1 MATGEEHHIF
11 QLSHSYWQSC
21 VLHAAVR
28 LDLFRKLGSSSMK
41 VEEVAHL
48 LKADIR
54 GISLLLNALAALD
67 FLKKEGELF
76 SLSIKSQK
84 YLDEL
89 SPQTVVHIVRH
100 MMDLYQNWGKLS
112 QAVLTGKPVADRKD
126 RDSEQIENFIWGM
139 HDLARSAAPILAK
152 ILDLSSFKYLL
163 DLGGG
168 PATYAIEF
176 CRKNPKLQATIFDL
190 PDTEPITQENIK
202 RNDLG
207 HRIQFVGGDFLKDT
221 IPGKYDCVFLSQI
234 VHGYGPEVN
243 LSLLKK
249 AYEVIYA
256 GGQIIIQ
263 DFILDESKTKPKFAA
278 IFALNMLLHTEGGRS
293 YTAKEIGNWL
303 TEAGFKDVERIKVDL
318 PNEAGLIRA
327 VKG

>member
-1 MATGEEHHIF
+1 MTTEEENHIF

-28 LDLFRKLGSSSMK
+28 LDLFRKLGSSAMK

-67 FLKKEGELF
+67 FLKKEGNLF
-76 SLSIKSQK
+76 SLTIKSQK
-84 YLDEL
+84 YLNDL
-89 SPQTVVHIVRH
+89 SPQTMIHIVRH
-100 MMDLYQNWGKLS
+100 MTNLYQDWGQLS
-112 QAVLTGKPVADRKD
+112 QAVLTGKPVADMSHRE
-126 RDSEQIENFIWGM
+126 SEQIENFLWGM
-139 HDLARSAAPILAK
+139 HDLARSAAPIITK
-152 ILDLSSFKYLL
+152 ILDLSSFRYLL

-190 PDTEPITQENIK
+190 PDTEPIAQENIK

-207 HRIQFVGGDFLKDT
+207 HRIQFVGGDFLKDI
-221 IPGKYDCVFLSQI
+221 IPGRYHFVFLSHI
-234 VHGYGPEVN
+234 VHGYDPDVN

-249 AYEVIYA
+249 VYEVMYA
-256 GGQIIIQ
+256 GGEIVIQ
-263 DFILDESKTKPKFAA
+263 DFILDESKTSPKFAA

-293 YTAKEIGNWL
+293 YTAKEIENWL
-303 TEAGFKDVERIKVDL
+303 TEAGFKDVEKIEVDL

-327 VKG
+327 IKG

>member
-1 MATGEEHHIF
+1 MTTGEEYDIF
-11 QLSHSYWQSC
+11 QVSHGYWQSC
-21 VLHAAVR
+21 VLHAAVK

-48 LKADIR
+48 LKANVR
-54 GISLLLNALAALD
+54 GTSLLLNALAALD

-89 SPQTVVHIVRH
+89 SPHTMIHIARH
-100 MMDLYQNWGKLS
+100 IMDLYQNWGQLS

-126 RDSEQIENFIWGM
+126 REREQIENFIWGM
-139 HDLARSAAPILAK
+139 DDIAQGAAPILAE

-190 PDTEPITQENIK
+190 PDTESIAQENIE

-207 HRIQFVGGDFLKDT
+207 HRIQFVGGDFLKDI
-221 IPGKYDCVFLSQI
+221 IPGKYDSVFLSQI
-234 VHGYGPEVN
+234 VHGYSPDVN

-249 AYEVIYA
+249 VYEVMYA
-256 GGQIIIQ
+256 GGQIVIQ
-263 DFILDESKTKPKFAA
+263 DFILDESKTRPKFAA
-278 IFALNMLLHTEGGRS
+278 VFALNMLLHTEGGRS
-293 YTAKEIGNWL
+293 YTAKEIENWL
-303 TEAGFKDVERIKVDL
+303 TEAGFKDVERIEADL

-327 VKG
+327 IK

>member
-1 MATGEEHHIF
+1 MTMEEEHHIF

-28 LDLFRKLGSSSMK
+28 LDLFRKLGPSAMK

-48 LKADIR
+48 LKADVR
-54 GISLLLNALAALD
+54 GISLLLNALVTLD

-76 SLSIKSQK
+76 SLTIRSQK
-84 YLDEL
+84 YLDDL
-89 SPQTVVHIVRH
+89 SPQTMIHIVRH
-100 MMDLYQNWGKLS
+100 MINLYQYWGQLP
-112 QAVLTGKPVADRKD
+112 QAVLTGKPVVDRND
-126 RDSEQIENFIWGM
+126 REREQVENFLWGM
-139 HDLARSAAPILAK
+139 HDLARGAAPI
-152 ILDLSSFKYLL
+152 ITRTLDLSSFKFLL

-190 PDTEPITQENIK
+190 PDTEPIAQENIK
-202 RNDLG
+202 RNNLG
-207 HRIQFVGGDFLKDT
+207 HRIQFVGGDFLKDI
-221 IPGKYDCVFLSQI
+221 IPGRYDCVFLSHI
-234 VHGYGPEVN
+234 VHGYSPDVN
-243 LSLLKK
+243 LSLLEKVYG
-249 AYEVIYA
+249 AMYT
-256 GGQIIIQ
+256 GGQIVIQ
-263 DFILDESKTKPKFAA
+263 DFILDESKTRPKFAA

-293 YTAKEIGNWL
+293 YTANEIENWL
-303 TEAGFKDVERIKVDL
+303 TEAGFKDVEKIEVDL